1 MIIKKIIILGS
12 NGQLGQSLKHNLRYK
27 NIEAYSRKECDISDL
42 NNLLE
47 TIGNVKNSII
57 INAAAYTNVEGAEAE
72 RELALNINSTALQ
85 NISSICHKGNNILF
99 HFSTDYV
106 FNGSSLKAYNEED
119 QISPINYYG
128 ETKALGEEYIQSIL
142 KKFYIFRTSWVYG
155 EHGQN
160 FPSKIIELLKSE
172 KNLKIVNDQ
181 ISVPTSTDFLTQCTG
196 AAIDKILIDD
206 AMDFGIY
213 NLVPDGSCSKYELA
227 KEINNFFKSNQI
239 KYFHESSIDG
249 VGSSFFPTKAKRPIF
264 SVLDNSKFRDKSGFH
279 IKNWQVY
286 LTVFLENYLK
296 KISFK

>member
-12 NGQLGQSLKHNLRYK
+12 NGQLGQSLKHHLPYK
-27 NIEAYSRKECDISDL
+27 NLEAYSRKECDISNL
-42 NNLLE
+42 NNLSKK
-47 TIGNVKNSII
+47 IGNVKNSII
-57 INAAAYTNVEGAEAE
+57 INAAAYTNVEEAE
-72 RELALNINSTALQ
+72 TEKELALNINSKALQ

-128 ETKALGEEYIQSIL
+128 ETKALGEEYIQSNL

-172 KNLKIVNDQ
+172 KKLKIVNDQ
-181 ISVPTSTDFLTQCTG
+181 ISVPTSTDFLTQCTA
-196 AAIDKILIDD
+196 AAIDQILLDD

-213 NLVPDGSCSKYELA
+213 NLVPDGSCSKFELA
-227 KEINNFFKSNQI
+227 EEINNFFKSSQI
-239 KYFHESSIDG
+239 YHSHVNSIDG
-249 VGSSFFPTKAKRPIF
+249 VASSFFPTKAKRPLF
-264 SVLDNSKFRDKSGFH
+264 SVLDNSKFREKSGFH
-279 IKNWQVY
+279 INNWQVY
-286 LTVFLENYLK
+286 LKEFLENYLK
-296 KISFK
+296 KNSFN